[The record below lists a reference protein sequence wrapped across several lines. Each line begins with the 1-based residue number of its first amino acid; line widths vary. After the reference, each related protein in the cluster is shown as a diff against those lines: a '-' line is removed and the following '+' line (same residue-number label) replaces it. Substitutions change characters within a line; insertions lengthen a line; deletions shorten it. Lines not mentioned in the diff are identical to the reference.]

1 MSQHHWQPTSPIN
14 AMSFDCDA
22 TLSTIEGINELA
34 KYSPVAQDVQQLTQ
48 QAINETGLSPS
59 LFDNRLNL
67 LKPHLDD
74 LTQLGQRYIDTL
86 SQDLMSVIDIFHSLN
101 KTLYILSAGMNPAVS
116 ILAEHLQVPTQ
127 NVFAVNLQFDEQG
140 RYTNFDQHTPLTRN
154 DGKKDILQQLQQKHH
169 RILHIG
175 DGMNDTC
182 AADAVERFI
191 GFGGNNFNPA
201 VKALAHHYI
210 DSKSLLPLLPL
221 SLTQDEVDS
230 LSKEQ
235 QRYVDQG
242 IALLM

>member
-14 AMSFDCDA
+14 AISFDCDA

-140 RYTNFDQHTPLTRN
+140 RYTNFD
-154 DGKKDILQQLQQKHH
+154 
-169 RILHIG
+169 
-175 DGMNDTC
+175 
-182 AADAVERFI
+182 
-191 GFGGNNFNPA
+191 
-201 VKALAHHYI
+201 
-210 DSKSLLPLLPL
+210 
-221 SLTQDEVDS
+221 
-230 LSKEQ
+230 
-235 QRYVDQG
+235 
-242 IALLM
+242 